1 VKIMAYTELT
11 GAYIETKDLVKV
23 YKLGNVEVQ
32 ALRGLTMSVSKGEM
46 VAIVGASGSGKTT
59 LLNVLGGITRATAGL
74 SSVAGHD
81 ITNATPADLGRLRR
95 DVVGHIFQELNLIP
109 TLTAYENV
117 ELPMLAA
124 NTPSKQRK
132 ERIEN
137 LLEIVGLSDRMKHKP
152 DELSGGER
160 QRVAISAALAN
171 NPDILLCDEPTGDL
185 DTETGR
191 QIVEYLH
198 KVNKEFGKTILM
210 VTHDPSIARQC
221 DRIYKIQDGQIRSVQ
236 APTADTQS
244 TAVSKVDVIRERMAE
259 ITKEIQNLDSRA
271 RSEDIDLGIF
281 AGRRME
287 LSDRLKMFEEELHRL
302 GI

>member
-1 VKIMAYTELT
+1 MAYTELT

-32 ALRGLTMSVSKGEM
+32 ALRGLTMSVSRGEM

-59 LLNVLGGITRATAGL
+59 LLNILGGITRATAGL
-74 SSVAGHD
+74 TSVAGHD
-81 ITNATPADLGRLRR
+81 ITNATPADLGRVRR

-124 NTPSKQRK
+124 NTPSRQRK
-132 ERIEN
+132 ERIES
-137 LLEIVGLSDRMKHKP
+137 LLEIVGLTDRMRHKP

-236 APTADTQS
+236 SPTADTQS
-244 TAVSKVDVIRERMAE
+244 TAVSRVDVIQERLAE
-259 ITKEIQNLDSRA
+259 IKKEIQNLDA
-271 RSEDIDLGIF
+271 RVKSGDVDLGVF

-287 LSDRLKMFEEELHRL
+287 LTDRLKMFEEELHRL
-302 GI
+302 GL

>member
-1 VKIMAYTELT
+1 MSYTELT
-11 GAYIETKDLVKV
+11 GSYIETKDLVKV

-32 ALRGLTMSVSKGEM
+32 ALRGLTMSVEKGEM

-59 LLNVLGGITRATAGL
+59 LLNILGGITRATAGL
-74 SSVAGHD
+74 SSLAGHD

-124 NTPSKQRK
+124 NAPGKHRK
-132 ERIEN
+132 ERIES
-137 LLEIVGLSDRMKHKP
+137 LLEIVGLADRMNHKP
-152 DELSGGER
+152 EELSGGER
-160 QRVAISAALAN
+160 QRVAIAAALAN
-171 NPDILLCDEPTGDL
+171 NPEVILCDEPTGDL
-185 DTETGR
+185 DSETGS

-198 KVNKEFGKTILM
+198 VVNKEYGKTILM
-210 VTHDPSIARQC
+210 VTHDSSIARQC

-236 APTADTQS
+236 QPTADIQS
-244 TAVSKVDVIRERMAE
+244 SAVSRVDIIRERINE
-259 ITKEIQNLDSRA
+259 IKKEISQLDERVKTGSV
-271 RSEDIDLGIF
+271 DLAVF
-281 AGRRME
+281 AGRRVE
-287 LSDRLKMFEEELHRL
+287 LLDRLNMFEEELHRL